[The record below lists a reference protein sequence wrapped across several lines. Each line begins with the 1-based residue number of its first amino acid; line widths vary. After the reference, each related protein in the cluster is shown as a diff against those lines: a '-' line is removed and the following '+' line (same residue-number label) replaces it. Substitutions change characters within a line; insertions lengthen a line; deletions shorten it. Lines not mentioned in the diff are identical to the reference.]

1 MHEPFMSDPA
11 TIASLRVDELLA
23 RIGSAAVS
31 PGAGAAGTVALA
43 LAAACC
49 SKAVSVTL
57 KHRPDDRE
65 LLSALS
71 TLSRIAEAALA
82 NADRDSAVFEAFIHI
97 KSPAAIQ
104 QLVSETETIKGL
116 IDALATVI
124 DKVTGSIR
132 PNMIGDLVAARAL
145 VTAAKTIQERNEGEA
160 LNSR

>member
-1 MHEPFMSDPA
+1 MSDSA

-23 RIGSAAVS
+23 RIGSAEVS

-57 KHRPDDRE
+57 KHCPDDRE

-71 TLSRIAEAALA
+71 TLSRIVEAALA
-82 NADRDSAVFEAFIHI
+82 NADRDSAVFEAFIH

-124 DKVTGSIR
+124 DKVAGSIR

-145 VTAAKTIQERNEGEA
+145 VMAAKTIQERNEGEA